1 MFVINDNSINDWQ
14 SYTFETLIDYVR
26 KYDNRP
32 ESIDKIYRA
41 YDKAYKAHDGV
52 TRDDHKTP
60 YIMHP
65 VAVANFLAI
74 MRVDVDTICAGLL
87 HDTVEDTDI
96 TKDEIEEEFGTDVA
110 NIVDGVTKI
119 NKLEDVDPS
128 TLNISMN
135 EKNPDNLRMLNRKK
149 IVESLLSDPR
159 IIIVKLC
166 DRLHN
171 MLTIENKT
179 PIKQKAKAIE
189 TLSLYVPLANKL
201 GIYRIQQLLEDLSL
215 KSIEPVVY
223 YRILMSR
230 SSLKDENMPLINGML
245 DNMKNIIKDNI
256 KRVGGYDSSEING
269 RSNDDLLKE
278 TLFVGDNL
286 SRARIKHVYGIYDA
300 LLRLKPEE
308 ISEEEYLKDL
318 VFDKDTLEKIH
329 DLRVVKL
336 IMKDED
342 SCFTVLGL
350 LHKNYRH
357 LDKYLKDYINTPKY
371 NMYKSIHSTVL
382 TDDGKFVQF
391 QIRTLDQEYR
401 NTYGLAWEL
410 YKFEGANTRERI
422 LDEFKKYPA
431 YKKLLDITE
440 DKTISDLEGYQS
452 LINREIL
459 NTKEITVINKL
470 TGENISIRDDAT
482 IHDFAYLVGGELG
495 NHLVRAVVNDTVYEL
510 NNKGKNAY
518 PFGIRLNSGD
528 EISVEFNEDILC
540 PRPMV
545 DLRHNKL
552 EKLILKLKKAK
563 E

>member
-1 MFVINDNSINDWQ
+1 MNNISENINDWQ
-14 SYTFETLIDYVR
+14 NYTIATLIDYVK

-32 ESIDKIYRA
+32 ESIDKITG
-41 YDKAYKAHDGV
+41 AYKMAFDAHKGV
-52 TRDDHKTP
+52 MRDDHKTP

-74 MRVDVDTICAGLL
+74 MRVDIDTICAGLL
-87 HDTVEDTDI
+87 HDVVEDTDI
-96 TKDEIEEEFGTDVA
+96 KKERIEEDFGKDVA

-119 NKLEDVDPS
+119 NKLEDIDPS
-128 TLNISMN
+128 TLNISLN
-135 EKNPDNLRMLNRKK
+135 DKNPDNLRMLNRKK
-149 IVESLLSDPR
+149 IVDSLLSDPR

-179 PIKQKAKAIE
+179 PVKQKAKAIE

-201 GIYRIQQLLEDLSL
+201 GIYRIQQILEDISL
-215 KSIEPVVY
+215 KCIDPVLY
-223 YRILMSR
+223 YRILLSR
-230 SSLKDENMPLINGML
+230 NSLKNEYMPLINNML
-245 DNMKNIIKDNI
+245 GSMINTIRDNI
-256 KRVGGYDSSEING
+256 KRIGGYDSQDING
-269 RSNDDLLKE
+269 RSNDELLKE

-300 LLRLKPEE
+300 LLRLKPDDIDEE
-308 ISEEEYLKDL
+308 TYVNSL
-318 VFDKDTLEKIH
+318 VFNRETLEKIH

-342 SCFTVLGL
+342 SCFSTLGF
-350 LHKNYRH
+350 LHRNFRH
-357 LDKYLKDYINTPKY
+357 LDKYLKDYINTPKH
-371 NMYKSIHSTVL
+371 NMYKSLHSTVL
-382 TDDGKFVQF
+382 TEDGKFVQF
-391 QIRTLDQEYR
+391 QIRTLEQEYR

-410 YKFEGANTRERI
+410 YKFEGENTRERI

-440 DKTISDLEGYQS
+440 DKSVLDLEGYQS

-459 NTKEITVINKL
+459 NTKEITVINKA

-482 IHDFAYLVGGELG
+482 IHDFAFLIGGNLG
-495 NHLVRAVVNDTVYEL
+495 NHLVRATVNDITYEL
-510 NNKGKNAY
+510 NGKGKNEY
-518 PFGIRLNSGD
+518 PFGVRLNSGD
-528 EISVEFNEDILC
+528 EISVEFDENVLC
-540 PRPMV
+540 PRPVV
-545 DLRHNKL
+545 DSRHNKL
-552 EKLILKLKKAK
+552 EKMIFKLKKMK